1 MIVFIRDDSY
11 KIIKLFYTSLL
22 SLQIEVDQIFAL
34 NPTLVVQPKPSKPT
48 NKRISSTPVN
58 KVCDC
63 KQLRCSN
70 VINNGDYN
78 IFPGTYQCSLYQFT
92 VKCFLLDFAECK
104 KWKSLGVFSKSL
116 HTFRS
121 KDCLFNHVVPIQ
133 CMNSPLKSWYF
144 KIDSDC

>member
-1 MIVFIRDDSY
+1 MHLYFHCRL
-11 KIIKLFYTSLL
+11 KLTRFLPWIPPLL
-22 SLQIEVDQIFAL
+22 FNQSPQNQQTKEFLQHQ
-34 NPTLVVQPKPSKPT
+34 
-48 NKRISSTPVN
+48 STRYVI
-58 KVCDC
+58 

-121 KDCLFNHVVPIQ
+121 EDCLFNHVVPIQ
-133 CMNSPLKSWYF
+133 YMNSHLKSWNF